1 MLAIIAVIIFA
12 IAFIIRVTATATDAV
27 FAPASL
33 VILGLICVALH
44 LAGLGRLARAPVTPS
59 GAGTAAGLRLPAA
72 VPLYRHLPSLDVCPT
87 TSLTWPTASG
97 VVRSPAASTTRLATS
112 AG

>member
-12 IAFIIRVTATATDAV
+12 IAFIIRVTSTATDAV

-44 LAGLGRLARAPVTPS
+44 LAGLGS
-59 GAGTAAGLRLPAA
+59 GWR
-72 VPLYRHLPSLDVCPT
+72 
-87 TSLTWPTASG
+87 
-97 VVRSPAASTTRLATS
+97 VRR
-112 AG
+112 

>member
-27 FAPASL
+27 FAPTSL

-44 LAGLGRLARAPVTPS
+44 LAGLGARW
-59 GAGTAAGLRLPAA
+59 R
-72 VPLYRHLPSLDVCPT
+72 
-87 TSLTWPTASG
+87 
-97 VVRSPAASTTRLATS
+97 VRR
-112 AG
+112 